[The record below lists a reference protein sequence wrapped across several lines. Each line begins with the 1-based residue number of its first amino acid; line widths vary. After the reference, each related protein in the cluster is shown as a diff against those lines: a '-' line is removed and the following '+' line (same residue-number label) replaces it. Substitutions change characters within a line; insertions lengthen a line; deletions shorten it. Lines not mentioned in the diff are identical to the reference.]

1 MNIGDVIKI
10 IRELLNLTQ
19 QELALKLGVQ
29 YELINRWENNKVVPE
44 NRNINMIYS
53 FAFDNKIYIN
63 NIYEQFYK
71 EENTDENNVVLF
83 HGAKEKISTK
93 IDLNHPKKQNDF
105 GIGFYLGESFYQAAT
120 YISYSKSNTIYS
132 YVLNT
137 CNLKIIK
144 FDVDLRWMLAIAYY
158 RGWIDEFKEHEIIKE
173 IISEVES
180 SDVVIAPIA
189 DNKMFDLIDEFVS
202 GMTTDEQCKHALSAT
217 NLGFQ
222 YVIKTNKGLDQLN
235 FLDEMFLC
243 EKERNNYLSK
253 RLESNKIGLDKVKIA
268 RIEYKNK
275 GKYIGEI
282 LK

>member
-10 IRELLNLTQ
+10 LRELLNLTQ
-19 QELALKLGVQ
+19 QELALKLCVQ

-93 IDLNHPKKQNDF
+93 IDLNHSKKQNDF

-158 RGWIDEFKEHEIIKE
+158 RGWIDDFKEHEIIKE

-202 GMTTDEQCKHALSAT
+202 GMTTDEQCKQALSAT

>member
-1 MNIGDVIKI
+1 MIIGDVIKI

-19 QELALKLGVQ
+19 QELAFKLGCP
-29 YELINRWENNKVVPE
+29 YELINRWENNKVFPE
-44 NRNINMIYS
+44 RKNINMIYS
-53 FAFDNKIYIN
+53 FAFDNKIYVN
-63 NIYEQFYK
+63 NIYEQLYK
-71 EENTDENNVVLF
+71 EENTDENNIVLF
-83 HGAKEKISTK
+83 HGAKEKIITK
-93 IDLNHPKKQNDF
+93 IDLNHSKKQNDF
-105 GIGFYLGESFYQAAT
+105 GVGFYLGETFFQAAT
-120 YISYSKSNTIYS
+120 YISYSKSNIIYA

-137 CNLKIIK
+137 SNLKITK

-158 RGWIDEFKEHEIIKE
+158 RGWIDDFKEHKIIKQ
-173 IISEVES
+173 ITSEVEA
-180 SDVVIAPIA
+180 SDIVIAPIA

-202 GMTTDEQCKHALSAT
+202 GMTTDQQCKHALSAT

-222 YVIKTNKGLDQLN
+222 YVIKSQNALNQLE

-243 EKERNNYLSK
+243 EKERNDYLSK
-253 RLESNKIGLDKVKIA
+253 RLEYNKIGLDKVKVA